1 MGPKKGSKKQND
13 DWETEL
19 GESLLPTN
27 GQTDKATNDAAPME
41 DEDMG
46 GGLLAALKKN
56 KNKKGKKGKPVNN
69 DSVEGESVP
78 GVKPANNDQE
88 DDIDEEDVFAGGKKA
103 KEEAAQVVAK
113 AAAAKEAGVADTDA
127 SGRMKSKKEKEK
139 EKKEKE
145 KERKREQ
152 V

>member
-13 DWETEL
+13 DWEAEL

-41 DEDMG
+41 DEDME

-78 GVKPANNDQE
+78 AVKPANNDQ

-113 AAAAKEAGVADTDA
+113 AAAAKKAGVADTDA